1 MARLV
6 CLSGMNK
13 GEDYD
18 LPEQGEISIGRSE
31 KNDICVY
38 DRKSSRNHC
47 KIYVD
52 NGTILLEDLNSTNGV
67 RVNDMPV
74 NGQCLLKIGDQM
86 AIGQTV
92 FLVSE
97 GTGAEP
103 GDTSGTTSLLKKQR
117 KCENLLQN
125 TSFPVTKT
133 TALRKIKA
141 DKEGGDTGFLS
152 FFDTGSKDKE

>member
-13 GEDYD
+13 GEEYD
-18 LPEQGEISIGRSE
+18 LPEQGELSIGRSE

-52 NGTILLEDLNSTNGV
+52 GGSILLEDLNSTNGV
-67 RVNDMPV
+67 RVNDEPV
-74 NGQCLLKIGDQM
+74 EGQRTLQTGDQM

-92 FLVSE
+92 FLVSD
-97 GTGAEP
+97 GSAP
-103 GDTSGTTSLLKKQR
+103 GDMGGTSSLLKKQR

-133 TALRKIKA
+133 TALRKMKA
-141 DKEGGDTGFLS
+141 DKDGGDTGFLS
-152 FFDTGSKDKE
+152 FFETGSKD

>member
-13 GEDYD
+13 GEEYD
-18 LPEQGEISIGRSE
+18 LPEQGELSIGRSE

-47 KIYVD
+47 KIYID
-52 NGTILLEDLNSTNGV
+52 GGAILLEDLNSTNGV
-67 RVNDMPV
+67 KVNDEPV
-74 NGQCLLKIGDQM
+74 QGQRSLNVGDQM

-92 FLVSE
+92 FLLSE
-97 GTGAEP
+97 GSGAEA
-103 GDTSGTTSLLKKQR
+103 GDSSGTTSLLKKQR
-117 KCENLLQN
+117 KCENLLMN

-152 FFDTGSKDKE
+152 FFETGSKE

>member
-13 GEDYD
+13 GEEYD
-18 LPEQGEISIGRSE
+18 LPEQGELSIGRGG

-47 KIYVD
+47 KIYVE
-52 NGTILLEDLNSTNGV
+52 GAMVLLEDLQSTNGV
-67 RVNDMPV
+67 RVNDQLV
-74 NGQCLLKIGDQM
+74 VGQRQLNIGDQM

-92 FLVSE
+92 FLLSE
-97 GTGAEP
+97 GFSAEAAA
-103 GDTSGTTSLLKKQR
+103 SGTTSLMKKQR
-117 KCENLLQN
+117 KCENLIQK
-125 TSFPVTKT
+125 TSFPATKT

-141 DKEGGDTGFLS
+141 EKEGGDTGFLS
-152 FFDTGSKDKE
+152 FFETGSGK